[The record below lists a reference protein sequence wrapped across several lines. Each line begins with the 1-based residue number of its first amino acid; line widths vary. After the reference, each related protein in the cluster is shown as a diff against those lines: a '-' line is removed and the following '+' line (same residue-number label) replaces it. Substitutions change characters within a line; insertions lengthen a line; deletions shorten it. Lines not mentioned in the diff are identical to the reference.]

1 MRNSEVAVA
10 VVLLCAS
17 PQLVPAQTAR
27 PATAFVNVSLLAM
40 EDDRIRPRQTVVVQD
55 GRIAQVGGSAEVR
68 VPAGAVVIDGEG
80 LYLLPGLTDGHV
92 HLETDMPWAPTRKD
106 FGDAPIYLAYGVTT
120 VMNLAGTPTQ
130 LDWRRRIE
138 AGEWLGPT
146 IYTSGPFVNEPRVTT
161 PEEVERDIMAQAR
174 EGFDLIKFHEL
185 PGTTVGLSVPA
196 YRRMIET
203 ARREGLPLV
212 GHAPV
217 NLGLEE
223 MLAARQSVA
232 HVGMLSNI
240 YFLPVASNRL
250 ALFTTLAAFVV
261 LIGVSASAF
270 VEVLFRRRRSMTL
283 GTTLSLAAF
292 AALAT
297 ALTYLPGGPLF
308 DSTLL
313 RVVFTGL
320 AVFVAGAA
328 AVSIWRAV
336 SVWRDLGPRRKP
348 QVPGPKSPL
357 SVKLRSLTL
366 AAAGGVLAVNLF
378 AFWVPVS
385 WRGSDSGID
394 RLARRVRDAGIFVQ
408 STLIVYESLS
418 SEGRAVLRADPV
430 LEALLPETREIWSR
444 FGRSAGGA
452 PLFRLREFM
461 QKVVGALHR
470 DGVPIVAGTDAM
482 GLPHVAPGSS
492 LHQELQLLSGS
503 GLSPYEVL
511 RSATVVPADF
521 LGKRHEF
528 GTIAPGQRAD
538 LLLVSGNPLQDL
550 TVLKR
555 PLGVMAHG
563 RWHPRQELDALLQ
576 GLSREN

>member
-1 MRNSEVAVA
+1 
-10 VVLLCAS
+10 
-17 PQLVPAQTAR
+17 
-27 PATAFVNVSLLAM
+27 
-40 EDDRIRPRQTVVVQD
+40 
-55 GRIAQVGGSAEVR
+55 
-68 VPAGAVVIDGEG
+68 
-80 LYLLPGLTDGHV
+80 
-92 HLETDMPWAPTRKD
+92 MPWAPTRDD

-120 VMNLAGTPTQ
+120 VVNLGGTPAQ
-130 LDWRRRIE
+130 LEWRRRIE
-138 AGEWLGPT
+138 SGEWLGPT
-146 IYTSGPFVNEPRVTT
+146 IYSAGPFVNEPRVTT
-161 PEEVERDIMAQAR
+161 PEEVDQDIVAQAR
-174 EGFDLIKFHEL
+174 AGFDLVKFHEL
-185 PGTTVGLSVPA
+185 PGTTVGLSAPA

-217 NLGLEE
+217 NLGLDE

-240 YFLPVASNRL
+240 HFLPVASNRL
-250 ALFTTLAAFVV
+250 ALFTTLGAFVV
-261 LIGVSASAF
+261 LIGISASSF
-270 VEVLFRRRRSMTL
+270 VQMLFRHRRSMTF
-283 GTTLSLAAF
+283 GMTLALASF

-308 DSTLL
+308 DSALL
-313 RVVFTGL
+313 RIVFTAL
-320 AVFVAGAA
+320 AAFMAGAA
-328 AVSIWRAV
+328 AVAIWRAL
-336 SVWRDLGPRRKP
+336 SDWRDLGSSPKP

-357 SVKLRSLTL
+357 SIKLRSLTL
-366 AAAGGVLAVNLF
+366 AAAAGVLAVNFF

-385 WRGSDSGID
+385 WRGSDAGID
-394 RLARRVRDAGIFVQ
+394 RLAQRVRDAGVFVQ

-418 SEGRAVLRADPV
+418 SDGRAVLRADPV

-470 DGVPIVAGTDAM
+470 HGVPIVAGTDAM
-482 GLPHVAPGSS
+482 GIPHVAPGSS
-492 LHQELQLLSGS
+492 LHHELQLLSGS

-511 RSATVVPADF
+511 RSATVVPAAF
-521 LGKRHEF
+521 LGRTGEF

-538 LLLVSGNPLQDL
+538 LLLVDANPLQDL

-555 PLGVMAHG
+555 PAGVMVRG
-563 RWHPRQELDALLQ
+563 RWCTRQQLDAMFRRLVTQ
-576 GLSREN
+576 D